1 MYTTRFISLK
11 HLLPASLFQFFI
23 HLFPIALAYILYVL
37 LGYKN
42 ATIPLMP
49 ISIIGTAVAFYV
61 GFKNNSSYDRMWEGR
76 RLWGSITNA
85 SRSWA
90 SMLLALTNNHSP
102 EEVQLLARHMVLRHV
117 GWCNV
122 LRLQLRRNKVWQE
135 KYYQNYI
142 SNVQRKWNHDYATVL
157 EETLDK
163 FCGTGERIT
172 ITGKQNAAAQLLHLQ
187 SRDIKYLKDQ
197 GIIDA
202 LEHASLASV
211 ITDLYN
217 QQGGCERIKGY
228 PFPRQYAVFSRLF
241 VDIFLFLLPFGLVSE
256 IARITPGAQWIL
268 FPVCIVVNWVFNA
281 MEAVGDLSENPFEN
295 ALTDIPMSAICR
307 NIEID
312 LREMM
317 NDKDVPER
325 ISPVDG
331 VLM

>member
-1 MYTTRFISLK
+1 MYANRFISLR
-11 HLLPASLFQFFI
+11 HLLPASYFQFII
-23 HLFPIALAYILYVL
+23 HLFPIALAYALYVW

-76 RLWGSITNA
+76 RIWGSITNA

-90 SMLLALTNNHSP
+90 TMVLALTNNHNS
-102 EEVQLLARHMVLRHV
+102 EDVKLLARHMVLRHI

-122 LRLQLRRNKVWQE
+122 LRLQLRRNKVWKE

-142 SNVQRKWNHDYATVL
+142 SNVQRKWNHDYAEVL
-157 EETLDK
+157 NDTLDK
-163 FCGTGERIT
+163 FCGTGERTEVIA
-172 ITGKQNAAAQLLHLQ
+172 KQNAAAQLLHLQ
-187 SRDIKYLKDQ
+187 SMDIKYLKEQGVIDQ
-197 GIIDA
+197 W
-202 LEHASLASV
+202 EHANLTNI

-241 VDIFLFLLPFGLVSE
+241 VDIFLFLLPFGLISE
-256 IARITPGAQWIL
+256 ITRLTPDAQWLL

-295 ALTDIPMSAICR
+295 ALTDVPMSAICR

-317 NDKDVPER
+317 NDKDIPER
-325 ISPVDG
+325 LNPVEG

>member
-1 MYTTRFISLK
+1 MYTNRFISLK
-11 HLLPASLFQFFI
+11 HLLPASWFQLLI
-23 HLFPIALAYILYVL
+23 HLFPIMLAYLLYVVFDV
-37 LGYKN
+37 KE

-49 ISIIGTAVAFYV
+49 VTVIGTAVAFYV

-76 RLWGSITNA
+76 RIWGSITNA
-85 SRSWA
+85 SRTWA
-90 SMLLALTNNHSP
+90 AMILSVTHHQN
-102 EEVQLLARHMVLRHV
+102 EEVQSFIRHMVLRHI

-142 SNVQRKWNHDYATVL
+142 SNVQRKWNHDYAEVL
-157 EETLDK
+157 QETMDK
-163 FCGTGERIT
+163 FCGSGERADLI
-172 ITGKQNAAAQLLHLQ
+172 GKQNPAAQILHLQ
-187 SRDIKYLKDQ
+187 SRDLKYLKEE
-197 GIIDA
+197 GFIDA
-202 LEHASLASV
+202 YEHTNLSNI

-217 QQGGCERIKGY
+217 QQGGCERIKSY

-241 VDIFLFLLPFGLVSE
+241 VDIFLFILPFALVSE
-256 IARITPGAQWIL
+256 ISRITPAAPWIL

-317 NDKDVPER
+317 NDRDIPER
-325 ISPVDG
+325 LTAVDG